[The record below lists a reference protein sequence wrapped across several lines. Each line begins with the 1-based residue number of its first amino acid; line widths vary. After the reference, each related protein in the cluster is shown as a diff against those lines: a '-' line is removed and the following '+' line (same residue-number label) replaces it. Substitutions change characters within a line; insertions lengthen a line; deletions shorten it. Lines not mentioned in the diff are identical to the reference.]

1 VDVCLPCRGQEGQ
14 LPRVGMRVSRPRV
27 APQYPSDVT
36 DAEWEVLCPEAEAVM
51 AELRHNPAGRPMEH
65 DLRAVLEAIG
75 YVTRYGI
82 EWRAL
87 HVDFPSWEVVYAF
100 FVRCNE
106 RGLPQG
112 LVDRLR
118 GRLRTSWGRSELPTA
133 GSIDSQSVK
142 ASDTVGADSRGYDV
156 GNHAGRV
163 VMPGLLSGLFV
174 VAGLGGWRW

>member
-1 VDVCLPCRGQEGQ
+1 
-14 LPRVGMRVSRPRV
+14 
-27 APQYPSDVT
+27 VT
-36 DAEWEVLCPEAEAVM
+36 DAEWEVLRPEAEAVM
-51 AELRHNPAGRPMEH
+51 AELRRNPAGRPMKH
-65 DLRAVLEAIG
+65 DLRAVLDAIE

-82 EWRAL
+82 EWR
-87 HVDFPSWEVVYAF
+87 HCPWTNREVVYAF

-118 GRLRTSWGRSELPTA
+118 GRLRTSSGRAELPTA
-133 GSIDSQSVK
+133 GSIDPQLVK
-142 ASDTVGADSRGYDV
+142 AADTVGADSRGYDV
-156 GNHAGRV
+156 GNHAGQV